1 MTSVEAN
8 NTELQTPKGKVA
20 AVWKHFG
27 YRVDVT
33 TKKLRNTGKARCTL
47 CKTDVSHSGGTTNLR
62 NHLRASHPVDYSEL
76 IGAANSETGTR
87 QAQQQT
93 IERYSSG
100 ARNVEKLPYN
110 LVRAKMLTKSIDEF
124 IVRDLRLVSI
134 VDGDGFLNLMEVAE
148 PRYVVLCRRTIDT
161 VINKMY
167 CSSKQR
173 VCDELSSVSCLGM
186 TTDTWTS
193 QSNDGYI
200 SLTTH
205 FINDEFLMCHRN
217 LVTRNFPGRHTAVNI
232 AEILKECTEEW
243 KIDIRKKVAAVTT
256 DNAQNV
262 RNAVIECLLLP
273 AIPCAGHSLN
283 LAVQDGLG
291 VQEVQ
296 RALARAKKIVSHF
309 HKSRLDSEALKDKQK
324 QLAQEKP
331 VISACYRGLSRK
343 PPGWL

>member
-1 MTSVEAN
+1 MEAFRLLSSRYN
-8 NTELQTPKGKVA
+8 QKV
-20 AVWKHFG
+20 
-27 YRVDVT
+27 
-33 TKKLRNTGKARCTL
+33 NTGKAMCRL
-47 CKTDVSHSGGTTNLR
+47 CKTDVSHSGGTTNLW
-62 NHLRASHPVDYSEL
+62 NHLRALHPVEYSEL

-93 IERYSSG
+93 IKHYSLG

-110 LVRAKMLTKSIDEF
+110 SVRAKILTESIAEF
-124 IVRDLRLVSI
+124 IVRDLRPVSI
-134 VDGDGFLNLMEVAE
+134 VNGDGLLNLMEVAE
-148 PRYVVLCRRTIDT
+148 PRYVVPCCRTIDT
-161 VINKMY
+161 VIDKMY

-186 TTDTWTS
+186 TTDMWTS
-193 QSNDGYI
+193 RSNDGYI
-200 SLTTH
+200 SLITH

-243 KIDIRKKVAAVTT
+243 KIDIQKKVAAVTT

-283 LAVQDGLG
+283 
-291 VQEVQ
+291 
-296 RALARAKKIVSHF
+296 
-309 HKSRLDSEALKDKQK
+309 
-324 QLAQEKP
+324 
-331 VISACYRGLSRK
+331 
-343 PPGWL
+343 